1 MLFSKNSGI
10 KNSLAVDCGT
20 SGVRGVLFSY
30 EEGAGAKP
38 EVRQIIHVPMGIANA
53 MTADLLRKHTVNA
66 LNRVWSE
73 IPHSVRITSIYIGL
87 SSPFYVSKALRI
99 SRNRPNTREPVTR
112 QELDALIKESTEQ
125 FKKDLSEIMP
135 DTDVS
140 EVLVFN
146 QLLLKTFLNGYR
158 IENPLG
164 KSGNTLEAHLRFEAT
179 TASLYRE
186 MTRQA
191 ASTFPAVPIRLVS
204 IPLAYFYALG
214 TLFDTDQGFLLVDVD
229 AEISDISIVANG
241 VLERVLTMP
250 LGSNLFLREV
260 AELLHVP
267 LPDAAFIVRRYAER
281 TLEETRLRQI
291 TPLADSFQ
299 KTWQARLVGVLE
311 QYAKD
316 QEIPPRIFFTGSGV
330 LSFYQKS
337 FTEDFMRVLSHSKQA
352 SVSLLSPAIMDAYF
366 KKHQFSGPS
375 DMALMCLALLCARG
389 VL

>member
-112 QELDALIKESTEQ
+112 QELAALIKESTEQ

-179 TASLYRE
+179 TACIL
-186 MTRQA
+186 
-191 ASTFPAVPIRLVS
+191 
-204 IPLAYFYALG
+204 
-214 TLFDTDQGFLLVDVD
+214 
-229 AEISDISIVANG
+229 
-241 VLERVLTMP
+241 
-250 LGSNLFLREV
+250 
-260 AELLHVP
+260 
-267 LPDAAFIVRRYAER
+267 
-281 TLEETRLRQI
+281 
-291 TPLADSFQ
+291 
-299 KTWQARLVGVLE
+299 
-311 QYAKD
+311 
-316 QEIPPRIFFTGSGV
+316 
-330 LSFYQKS
+330 KS
-337 FTEDFMRVLSHSKQA
+337 A
-352 SVSLLSPAIMDAYF
+352 
-366 KKHQFSGPS
+366 
-375 DMALMCLALLCARG
+375 
-389 VL
+389 